1 MAGNILLVDD
11 SRVMLKMIE
20 RLLNESLPDY
30 KVYTWSNPE
39 LCLEEINEQNL
50 SFEFA
55 LIDYNM
61 KEMNG
66 IEFLTALF
74 AFDNPPV
81 DKKKVSMLSANI
93 QMPVQTK
100 AKELGLDFIAK
111 PLDANK
117 LELFLKEKGI

>member
-20 RLLNESLPDY
+20 RLLNEKLPDY

-39 LCLEEINEQNL
+39 LGLEEIKEQNL
-50 SFEFA
+50 KFEFA
-55 LIDYNM
+55 LVDYNM

-74 AFDNPPV
+74 EFDNPVV
-81 DKKKVSMLSANI
+81 DRTKVSMLSANI
-93 QMPVQTK
+93 QEAVQAK
-100 AKELGLDFIAK
+100 AHDLGLDFIAK
-111 PLDANK
+111 PLDATK
-117 LELFLKEKGI
+117 LDLFLKEKGI